1 MTAPVQQARKVG
13 RPRSEQSHQAIL
25 EATLE
30 ALAQEGFTAMSIEG
44 IAARAHVGK
53 ATIYRRWSSKEDL
66 AIEALLSLQAEVP
79 HIDTGNL
86 REDLIAL
93 VQGGLQFVQKHPYA
107 EHITLR
113 MMGEIRTSPQAFRAF
128 LTRLIR
134 LRLQRIT
141 LVIERAKARG
151 EIRPEVD
158 PLLVHSMLIGS
169 LFMLIV
175 MQAAIEDTLMLPTPE
190 QIVDVVLRGIEVHE
204 GRRT

>member
-1 MTAPVQQARKVG
+1 MQQARKVG